1 MNKDRI
7 EDRWTQ
13 VKGRIK
19 EKWGK
24 LTDDQLDQAE
34 GKWDQ
39 IAGLVQEQYGIAR
52 DEARRQLKEFED
64 MDDSVT
70 RRT

>member
-7 EDRWTQ
+7 EGRWTQ

-24 LTDDQLDQAE
+24 LTDDQLDQLE

-39 IAGLVQEQYGIAR
+39 LAGLLQEQYGLAR
-52 DEARRQLKEFED
+52 DDARRQLKEFEEF
-64 MDDSVT
+64 DDTVT
-70 RRT
+70 RRL